1 MRQNR
6 STSEGVLITTV
17 FLVFFS
23 YTKLTKVLYRG
34 KKLISSYNHL
44 QMCWNRYT
52 KCTTFSQT
60 PTPLTLYSIWF
71 PRTE

>member
-23 YTKLTKVLYRG
+23 YTKVLYRG

-44 QMCWNRYT
+44 QMCWNSYP

-60 PTPLTLYSIWF
+60 PNPLTLYSIWF